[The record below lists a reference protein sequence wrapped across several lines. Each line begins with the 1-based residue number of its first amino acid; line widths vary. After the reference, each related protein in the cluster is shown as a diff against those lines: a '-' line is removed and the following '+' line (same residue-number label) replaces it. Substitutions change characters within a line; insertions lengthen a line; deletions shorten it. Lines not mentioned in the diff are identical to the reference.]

1 MGTRSTV
8 KFYELEKGKKTLL
21 ASIYQQYDGYIE
33 GVGHDLAKFLLSR
46 KLINGIPCGI
56 DGRDSYYANGPGC
69 LAAQYI
75 AQNKTEIGNLYMT
88 TEDDMQEYNYEVYID
103 MEQYFSDPE
112 SCIPWIE
119 VKSYSNELI
128 FKGTPKELLD
138 FNENED

>member
-1 MGTRSTV
+1 MGTKSTI
-8 KFYELEKGKKTLL
+8 KFYELENGKKNLL
-21 ASIYQQYDGYIE
+21 ASIYQQFDGYIE
-33 GVGHDLAKFLLSR
+33 GVGYELAEFLIQK
-46 KLINGIPCGI
+46 KLVNGIPLGVDCVH
-56 DGRDSYYANGPGC
+56 YANGPGC

-88 TEDDMQEYNYEVYID
+88 TEDDTQEYNYEVYID

>member
-8 KFYELEKGKKTLL
+8 KFYELENGKKSLL
-21 ASIYQQYDGYIE
+21 AAIYQQYDGYIE
-33 GVGHDLAKFLLSR
+33 GVGYELAEFLMQK
-46 KLINGIPCGI
+46 KLVNGIPSRT
-56 DGRDSYYANGPGC
+56 DLLLNFANGPGC

-75 AQNKTEIGNLYMT
+75 AQHKAQIIGNLYMT

-103 MEQYFSDPE
+103 MVQYFSDPE

-128 FKGTPKELLD
+128 FKGTPKELLK